1 MSVNTGMM
9 HGFTN
14 SLTKYI
20 KDIIDQNQTNDGNN
34 EDYYLFFVD
43 FMKNLY
49 ETSLNELKES
59 NNSNDR
65 SSDLFLETQLWS
77 LFYHLINIEE
87 LLVPELDRL
96 LNIRTWLES
105 MMEKP
110 QRPAQSIFESKDMF
124 FKYLFDLVLSGQHDL
139 AIKEAL
145 SAKNFN
151 LAMILNG
158 FKTIETS
165 RDQVADGLWKN
176 SIKVMSENDSLCPY
190 ERILYIYISS
200 SSLTLLDDSLKNI
213 VDSFDWSTKLLFH
226 VKAIIDE
233 YVEFKSKDFDFFDI
247 RAKFDNALNDVFTPT
262 SIGSPLI
269 NVIYSILSN
278 KLNSL
283 LTGYQRELKD
293 SFKGKTTSIFYGNE
307 FLLRV
312 MAQLCIISS
321 TIDKDILNKSVKDTF
336 ISNYVKSV
344 LLNAKE
350 NKQPEII
357 NSLYAYVYYLEP
369 DTQVDTYTELLKYID
384 STEDKRKQNNLQRPW
399 VSHSSHT

>member
-43 FMKNLY
+43 FLKNLY

-59 NNSNDR
+59 NSINDR

-87 LLVPELDRL
+87 SLVPELDRL

-110 QRPAQSIFESKDMF
+110 QRPAQSSFESKDMF

-247 RAKFDNALNDVFTPT
+247 RGKFDNALNDVFTPT
-262 SIGSPLI
+262 AI
-269 NVIYSILSN
+269 VIKVN
-278 KLNSL
+278 
-283 LTGYQRELKD
+283 
-293 SFKGKTTSIFYGNE
+293 
-307 FLLRV
+307 
-312 MAQLCIISS
+312 
-321 TIDKDILNKSVKDTF
+321 
-336 ISNYVKSV
+336 
-344 LLNAKE
+344 
-350 NKQPEII
+350 
-357 NSLYAYVYYLEP
+357 
-369 DTQVDTYTELLKYID
+369 
-384 STEDKRKQNNLQRPW
+384 
-399 VSHSSHT
+399 